1 MNKYSLEIQKFN
13 KSNSI
18 PFNGLVRFAFRVK
31 FARLEEIIDSLQ
43 EINSFFFFSKPVDG
57 YKFLGIGCT
66 ENQVSNDFIRFVS
79 QGTIDSKMLYEA
91 NPELMIPEY
100 VPLVLGA
107 EKFPYKKNETLWKD
121 FSESK
126 WFIPQILL
134 YQTPSTS
141 IIIFQYFGNNPPF
154 DLFEQTINLLEHSST
169 KTHKINN
176 RIYNSRTSTLN
187 DWEKS
192 VKLALKEIET
202 NAIEKVVLAR
212 KITLDIKSEFSLPNA
227 LTQLQDKYSDCT
239 TFAYKESNSI
249 FFGSSPEKM
258 FSLKDNKL
266 ETEALAGSSARGLNI
281 EDDLINESNLLLN
294 PKELCE
300 HKNVFSFLI
309 NSLKNFSDEISYSS
323 NPQIKKLSNIQHLQ
337 TPITAILKDEIDI
350 LELLKALHPTP
361 AVCGLPQKNALEL
374 IKDLEYF
381 DRGLYA
387 GIIGWYNAKKR
398 AEFVVSIR
406 SALLKDNTI
415 TAFAGCGIVEGS
427 NPVTEFYET
436 ELKLKPILSLLEN
449 EIINQS

>member
-1 MNKYSLEIQKFN
+1 M
-13 KSNSI
+13 
-18 PFNGLVRFAFRVK
+18 
-31 FARLEEIIDSLQ
+31 
-43 EINSFFFFSKPVDG
+43 
-57 YKFLGIGCT
+57 C
-66 ENQVSNDFIRFVS
+66 
-79 QGTIDSKMLYEA
+79 
-91 NPELMIPEY
+91 
-100 VPLVLGA
+100 
-107 EKFPYKKNETLWKD
+107 
-121 FSESK
+121 
-126 WFIPQILL
+126 
-134 YQTPSTS
+134 
-141 IIIFQYFGNNPPF
+141 
-154 DLFEQTINLLEHSST
+154 
-169 KTHKINN
+169 
-176 RIYNSRTSTLN
+176 
-187 DWEKS
+187 
-192 VKLALKEIET
+192 
-202 NAIEKVVLAR
+202 
-212 KITLDIKSEFSLPNA
+212 SEF
-227 LTQLQDKYSDCT
+227 D
-239 TFAYKESNSI
+239 KESNSI

-258 FSLKDNKL
+258 FSLKDKKL

-350 LELLKALHPTP
+350 LELLKVLHPTP